1 MEVKFDE
8 LTKIINAIS
17 LTKRSVIQY
26 RNKTYFIEPNGR
38 EGPEAEFFPSRTYNG
53 ADIYIWN
60 KVRREFRRPIILHE
74 VIEADL
80 FLHQKIP
87 KSDAH
92 KTSMKYDKNYA
103 KNSLDSQTLRE
114 YEEFRTSI
122 SEFIE

>member
-1 MEVKFDE
+1 MKVKFDE
-8 LTKIINAIS
+8 LAKLIDAIS
-17 LTKRSVIQY
+17 LTKRSKIQY
-26 RNKTYFIEPNGR
+26 EDRIYFIEPNGR
-38 EGPEAEFFPSRTYNG
+38 EGPEAEFFPSGTYNG

-60 KVRREFRRPIILHE
+60 KVRREFRRPMILHE

-80 FLHQKIP
+80 FLHQKVP

-92 KTSMKYDKNYA
+92 KTAMKYDKDYA
-103 KNSLDSQTLRE
+103 KNSLDSQTLKE

>member
-38 EGPEAEFFPSRTYNG
+38 EGPEAEIFPSGTYDG

-60 KVRREFRRPIILHE
+60 KVKREFRRPIILHE
-74 VIEADL
+74 IIEADL
-80 FLHQKIP
+80 FLHQKVP
-87 KSDAH
+87 KRDAH
-92 KTSMKYDKNYA
+92 KTAMKYDKDYA

-122 SEFIE
+122 SKFIE